1 LWEFGG
7 DYLTNDVP
15 SGRLIRF
22 PNSLVLEAAVYN
34 YSWRKFPYVWN
45 EIPFHMAYESDLDY
59 ISSVIK
65 RVAKQ
70 ELGEEMERKIS
81 TFKEILEQTP
91 VDELDIK
98 EYPYV
103 SYRISI
109 NTWVEVILTYLV
121 EPKQASD
128 IRTRL
133 VKNIISKLLKEPDKV
148 MFPKSNA
155 R

>member
-1 LWEFGG
+1 
-7 DYLTNDVP
+7 
-15 SGRLIRF
+15 
-22 PNSLVLEAAVYN
+22 
-34 YSWRKFPYVWN
+34 
-45 EIPFHMAYESDLDY
+45 MAYESDLDY

-133 VKNIISKLLKEPDKV
+133 VKNIISELLKEPDKV

>member
-1 LWEFGG
+1 
-7 DYLTNDVP
+7 
-15 SGRLIRF
+15 
-22 PNSLVLEAAVYN
+22 
-34 YSWRKFPYVWN
+34 
-45 EIPFHMAYESDLDY
+45 MAYESDLDY